1 MRALR
6 RRVRSA
12 VAKLMRRIGVTA
24 ALVLL
29 WPAVAFAA
37 TPAPAPTTPQRIDVQ
52 TLQPRSIFP
61 KKPLHSEFTVEVNR
75 LGQVTRVRTVKPSH
89 DPLFDAHT
97 YGNALQAF
105 IRTTD
110 GHVVLGTYRLTY
122 DYDPVTLR
130 VRRDV
135 ALVRVGGV
143 NPNAKGAATEMIEIA
158 RRNGA
163 KLHAAQA
170 SRTPAAAPSP
180 AATINPRR
188 MPDLPQIMHS
198 PSH

>member
-1 MRALR
+1 VRALR
-6 RRVRSA
+6 RSVCSI
-12 VAKLMRRIGVTA
+12 VAKLMRRIVAAA

-29 WPAVAFAA
+29 ASAA
-37 TPAPAPTTPQRIDVQ
+37 ASAASPSPAPTPLRIDVR

-61 KKPLHSEFTVEVNR
+61 KKPLHSEYTVEVNR

-105 IRTTD
+105 IRTSD

-135 ALVRVGGV
+135 ALVRAGGV
-143 NPNAKGAATEMIEIA
+143 NPNAKGAATEMMEIA
-158 RRNGA
+158 RRNGE
-163 KLHAAQA
+163 KLRAAQA
-170 SRTPAAAPSP
+170 RAASAAPSP
-180 AATINPRR
+180 AATLNPRR